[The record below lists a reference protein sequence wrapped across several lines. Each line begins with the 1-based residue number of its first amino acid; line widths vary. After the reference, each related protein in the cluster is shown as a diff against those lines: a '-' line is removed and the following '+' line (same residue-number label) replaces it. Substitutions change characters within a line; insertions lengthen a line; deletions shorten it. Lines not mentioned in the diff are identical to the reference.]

1 MNVEIT
7 ALADANLE
15 EIYLRIRRDSPG
27 RAAEWRESLLKAAQT
42 LERFPRR
49 CPLAP
54 ESSAELEIRQLV
66 YGAYRVLFTVAKDTV
81 YVLHIRH
88 GARQTLRSGEIP
100 TEEP

>member
-7 ALADANLE
+7 ALADTNLE
-15 EIYLRIRRDSPG
+15 EIYLRIRKDSPS
-27 RAAEWRESLLKAAQT
+27 RAAEWRKGLLEAAQT
-42 LERFPRR
+42 LERFPER

-54 ESSAELEIRQLV
+54 ESGPELAIRQLI

-88 GARQTLRSGEIP
+88 GARQPLKSGETP
-100 TEEP
+100 TGET